1 MLIRARQA
9 EGTWSPMEKGETLT
23 PAIAGFTY
31 QRVPVAD
38 GGSLNAAV
46 SGSGSPIVLL
56 HGFPQTHLMWR
67 HVAADLAADHTV
79 ICPDLR
85 GYGASDKPAATDD
98 TTYAKRTMAADILA
112 LARALG
118 HEHFALAGHDRGALV
133 AFRAALDH
141 PETITHLACLD
152 VLPTLEMWEVMR
164 GVTAAV
170 GFHLYL
176 MAQPP
181 GLPEQMIAASP
192 DAFFGHFLDIWA
204 NDPQAIPADVRAAYL
219 DACRG
224 AVPSIVA
231 DYRASAGIDVDH
243 DQADRDAGNRLRM
256 PVTVLQQDWG
266 AALGFEAAA
275 LWSAWAPDLRHT
287 TVTCGH
293 FMAEEAPADIAK
305 ALRDLLAR

>member
-1 MLIRARQA
+1 MPPTI
-9 EGTWSPMEKGETLT
+9 P
-23 PAIAGFTY
+23 GFTY
-31 QRVPVAD
+31 HRVPVAD
-38 GGSLNAAV
+38 GVSLNAAV
-46 SGSGSPIVLL
+46 SGSGSPVVLL

-85 GYGASDKPAATDD
+85 GYGASDKPAETDG
-98 TTYAKRTMAADILA
+98 TGYAKRTMAHDIVA

-118 HEHFALAGHDRGALV
+118 HDRFALAGHDRGALV
-133 AFRAALDH
+133 AFRAGLDH
-141 PETITHLACLD
+141 PDTVTHLACLD
-152 VLPTLEMWEVMR
+152 VLPTLDMWDVLH

-181 GLPEQMIAASP
+181 GLPEELIAAAP
-192 DAFFGHFLDIWA
+192 DAFFGHFLDLWTD
-204 NDPQAIPADVRAAYL
+204 DPQAIPADVRAAYL
-219 DACRG
+219 DACRA

-231 DYRASAGIDVDH
+231 DYRASAGVDLAH
-243 DQADRDAGNRLRM
+243 DQADRDAGNQLRM
-256 PVTVLQQDWG
+256 PVAVLQQDWG
-266 AALGFEAAA
+266 AALGFDAAA
-275 LWSAWAPDLRHT
+275 LWRAWAPDLRHS

-293 FMAEEAPADIAK
+293 FMAEEAPADVAK

>member
-1 MLIRARQA
+1 MPPTI
-9 EGTWSPMEKGETLT
+9 P
-23 PAIAGFTY
+23 GFTY
-31 QRVPVAD
+31 HRVPVAD
-38 GGSLNAAV
+38 GVSLNAAV
-46 SGSGSPIVLL
+46 SGSGSPVVLL

-85 GYGASDKPAATDD
+85 GYGASDKPAETDGSGD
-98 TTYAKRTMAADILA
+98 SYAKRTMANDIVA
-112 LARALG
+112 LAHTLG
-118 HEHFALAGHDRGALV
+118 HDRFALAGHDRGALV
-133 AFRAALDH
+133 AFRAGLDH
-141 PETITHLACLD
+141 PDTVTHLACLD
-152 VLPTLEMWEVMR
+152 VLPTLDMWDVLH

-181 GLPEQMIAASP
+181 GLPEELIAAAP
-192 DAFFGHFLDIWA
+192 DAFFGHFLDLWA
-204 NDPQAIPADVRAAYL
+204 NDPHAIPADVRTAYL
-219 DACRG
+219 DACRA

-231 DYRASAGIDVDH
+231 DYRASAGVDLAH

-256 PVTVLQQDWG
+256 PVAVLQQDWG
-266 AALGFEAAA
+266 AALGFDAAA
-275 LWSAWAPDLRHT
+275 LWRDWAPDLRHS

-293 FMAEEAPADIAK
+293 FMAEEAPADVAK

>member
-1 MLIRARQA
+1 M
-9 EGTWSPMEKGETLT
+9 T
-23 PAIAGFTY
+23 PDIAGFTY

-38 GGSLNAAV
+38 GVCLNAAV

-85 GYGASDKPAATDD
+85 GYGASDKPVETDGNV
-98 TTYAKRTMAADILA
+98 YAKRTMAADIVA

-118 HEHFALAGHDRGALV
+118 HERFALAGHDRGALV
-133 AFRAALDH
+133 AFRAGLDH

-152 VLPTLEMWEVMR
+152 VLPTVDMWEVMR

-181 GLPEQMIAASP
+181 GLPEQMITASP
-192 DAFFGHFLDIWA
+192 DAFFGHFLDIWT
-204 NDPQAIPADVRAAYL
+204 NDPQTIPADVRAVYL
-219 DACRG
+219 DACRD

-231 DYRASAGIDVDH
+231 DYRASAGIDVAH
-243 DQADRDAGNRLRM
+243 DQADQDAGNRLRM

-266 AALGFEAAA
+266 AALGFDAAA

-305 ALRDLLAR
+305 ALRDLLSR